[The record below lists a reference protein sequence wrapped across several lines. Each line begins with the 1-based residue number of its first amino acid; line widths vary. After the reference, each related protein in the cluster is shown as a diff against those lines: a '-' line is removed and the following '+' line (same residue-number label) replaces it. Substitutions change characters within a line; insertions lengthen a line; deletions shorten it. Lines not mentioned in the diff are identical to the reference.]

1 MFSKDLGIDLGTI
14 FTRLADSTQVLSE
27 EPTIVAIEVMD
38 QKMVAVGQEARD
50 MYGRVPE
57 SIEVARPLK
66 NWVIAD
72 YEITETLLS
81 YLLQRVSGSM
91 RIFRPRVMIS
101 VPYGVTSVERRAVYE
116 ATLEAGSREAFLI
129 QQPLAAALGVD
140 LPIGSPSGN
149 MVICLGGGCTEA
161 AVMAMY
167 GIVSAETLRAGGMDL
182 DDAIVNYVRRKYGIV
197 IGQVTA
203 EQLKIRIGAA
213 VPQDTENSLEVQGQD
228 QVTGLPRPV
237 TLTTGEIVE
246 ALQDPLKAIVETGR
260 RVLEKTP
267 PELVADI
274 IDRGVALCGAGALLR
289 GIDKLLTKS
298 LGIPA
303 YLVDNPMT
311 CVVEGA
317 VKALPMYNILR
328 RSLPQVSYQRSK
340 KRPGGRFSS
349 LIQIIRHP
357 LQMGDRIDI
366 LHPDVAGDREI
377 DGRIVEDR
385 LDAGLH

>member
-1 MFSKDLGIDLGTI
+1 MAFFSKDLGIDLGTVN
-14 FTRLADSTQVLSE
+14 TRLADSTQVLMD
-27 EPTIVAIEVMD
+27 EPTIVAIEVDD
-38 QKMVAVGQEARD
+38 QRGVEKLVAVGKEARD

-66 NWVIAD
+66 NGVIAD
-72 YEITETLLS
+72 YEVTQALLS
-81 YLLQRVSGSM
+81 YLLQQVSGSL

-116 ATLEAGSREAFLI
+116 AVMEAGSREAFLI

-149 MVICLGGGCTEA
+149 MVICLGGGATES
-161 AVMAMY
+161 AVLAMY
-167 GIVSAETLRAGGMDL
+167 GIVSAETLRAGGIDF
-182 DDAIVNYVRRKYGIV
+182 DEAIVTYIRRKYGVI

-213 VPQDTENSLEVQGQD
+213 VPQDQEQSMEVQGQD
-228 QVTGLPRPV
+228 QVTGLPRPI

-246 ALQDPLKAIVETGR
+246 ALEDPLKQVIETGR

-267 PELVADI
+267 PELVSDI
-274 IDRGVALCGAGALLR
+274 IDRGVALCGGGALLR

-298 LGIPA
+298 LGVPA

-317 VKALPMYNILR
+317 VRGLGMYNILR
-328 RSLPQVSYQRSK
+328 RNLPTV
-340 KRPGGRFSS
+340 
-349 LIQIIRHP
+349 
-357 LQMGDRIDI
+357 
-366 LHPDVAGDREI
+366 
-377 DGRIVEDR
+377 
-385 LDAGLH
+385 

>member
-1 MFSKDLGIDLGTI
+1 VAVFSKDLGVDLGTS
-14 FTRLADSTQVLSE
+14 FTRIADGAQVLLE
-27 EPTIVAIEVMD
+27 EPTIVAIEVED
-38 QKMVAVGQEARD
+38 QKMVAVGKEALI

-57 SIEVARPLK
+57 SIEVARPMK
-66 NWVIAD
+66 NGVIAD
-72 YEITETLLS
+72 YEISEKLLS

-101 VPYGVTSVERRAVYE
+101 VPYGVTSVESRAVHE
-116 ATLEAGSREAFLI
+116 AILEAGSREAFLI

-167 GIVSAETLRAGGMDL
+167 GIVSAETLRAGGGEFDE
-182 DDAIVNYVRRKYGIV
+182 AIINYVRRKYGVV

-203 EQLKIRIGAA
+203 EQLKLKIGAA
-213 VPQDTENSLEVQGQD
+213 VPQDSENSMEVQGQD

-246 ALQDPLKAIVETGR
+246 ALQDPLKAVIETGR

-274 IDRGVALCGAGALLR
+274 IDRGVALSGSGALLR

-303 YLVDNPMT
+303 YLVDNPLT
-311 CVVEGA
+311 CVVEGT
-317 VKALPMYNILR
+317 VKAIPMYNILKR
-328 RSLPQVSYQRSK
+328 NLPK
-340 KRPGGRFSS
+340 
-349 LIQIIRHP
+349 I
-357 LQMGDRIDI
+357 
-366 LHPDVAGDREI
+366 
-377 DGRIVEDR
+377 
-385 LDAGLH
+385 

>member
-1 MFSKDLGIDLGTI
+1 MAFFSKDLGIDLGTMY
-14 FTRLADSTQVLSE
+14 TRLADGAQVVLQ
-27 EPTIVAIEVMD
+27 EPTIVAIDVAE

-50 MYGRVPE
+50 MFGRVPD

-66 NWVIAD
+66 NGVIAD
-72 YEITETLLS
+72 YEITETLLQW
-81 YLLQRVSGSM
+81 LLQHASGSM
-91 RIFRPRVMIS
+91 RFIRPRVMIS

-116 ATLEAGSREAFLI
+116 AVLEAGSREAHLI
-129 QQPLAAALGVD
+129 QQPLAAALGID
-140 LPIGSPSGN
+140 LPINSPSGN

-167 GIVSAETLRAGGMDL
+167 GIVSAETLRSGGMDL
-182 DDAIVNYVRRKYGIV
+182 DEAIISYVRRKYGV
-197 IGQVTA
+197 IIGAATA
-203 EQLKIRIGAA
+203 EQLKVRIGAA
-213 VPQDTENSLEVQGQD
+213 VPQDTENSMEVQGQD

-246 ALQDPLKAIVETGR
+246 ALQDPLKQIVETGR

-274 IDRGVALCGAGALLR
+274 IDRGVALCGGGALLR
-289 GIDKLLTKS
+289 GVDRLLTKS

-317 VKALPMYNILR
+317 MKSFSMLNVLKRN
-328 RSLPQVSYQRSK
+328 LPQV
-340 KRPGGRFSS
+340 
-349 LIQIIRHP
+349 
-357 LQMGDRIDI
+357 
-366 LHPDVAGDREI
+366 
-377 DGRIVEDR
+377 
-385 LDAGLH
+385 